1 MKEEYANLA
10 GKTVL
15 ITGGAR
21 RVGAAIARHL
31 HGAGANLVIHYRK
44 SANEAA
50 ELSDQLNAARA
61 KSVVTFQADLLDLAK
76 LPALVEFAVRSFGG
90 LDVLV
95 NNASTFYATKIG
107 EITPA
112 AWDDLMGSNLKVPLF
127 LSQAAAPALKKSRG
141 LILNIV
147 DIHAL
152 RPLRHY
158 TVYCAAKA
166 GLHMLTRSLAKELG
180 PEVRVN
186 GISPGPVLWPEQEG
200 DQGMRAKII
209 QRTIL
214 QENGNARR
222 RRAYRAVLRGAGA
235 VHHRADPRRRRRPKH
250 GLVNA
255 LKKGPLLTR
264 TSGPISWSSHHQ
276 NL

>member
-1 MKEEYANLA
+1 VTKSDASLA

-21 RVGAAIARHL
+21 RVGAAIARQL
-31 HGAGANLVIHYRK
+31 HGAGANLVVHYRK
-44 SANEAA
+44 SASEAA
-50 ELSDQLNAARA
+50 ELCDQLNAARA
-61 KSVVTFQADLLDLAK
+61 KSVAIFQADLLDIGK

-95 NNASTFYATKIG
+95 NNASTFYPTKLG

-112 AWDDLMGSNLKVPLF
+112 AWDDLLGSNLKVPTF
-127 LSQAAAPALKKSRG
+127 LSQAAAPALRKSQG

-152 RPLRHY
+152 RPLRNY
-158 TVYCAAKA
+158 TVYCTAKA

-186 GISPGPVLWPEQEG
+186 GISPGPVLWPEHEG
-200 DQGMRAKII
+200 DSTERAKII

-214 QENGNARR
+214 QKMGTPEDIART
-222 RRAYRAVLRGAGA
+222 ALFFAAHAPFITGQILAVDGGRSVA
-235 VHHRADPRRRRRPKH
+235 
-250 GLVNA
+250 
-255 LKKGPLLTR
+255 
-264 TSGPISWSSHHQ
+264 W
-276 NL
+276 